1 MRTQVRLVNKYLKS
15 SKIRIPIS
23 KTLDAVF
30 LKAPRKITA
39 RRFTSEN
46 IFKKKIGTQ
55 SSIPFSLCGRPRKPK
70 DNNVLR
76 PLLDVP
82 PPKIECKQSAVSVL
96 KMVGFDGPIS
106 NKNDVPSS
114 SSDVL
119 IPKEGHTLNPLIKTT
134 DTNPDSDLISFFDW
148 LVTPSD
154 GMSTGREETP
164 KKCFNNASILALY
177 NGNGLTAAQKPP
189 NETIVGP
196 IPTLATPLK
205 TKSNEHAAVR
215 RLVGSEDSITTKKMV
230 KQMPALLKIPKIS
243 ARGVSM
249 LAPNKK
255 MQTQRTYASKK
266 DNHLYA
272 KRLPSLLKI
281 DRPNILKSPD
291 AINIHHSSTMDTK
304 DLNCNIEHPLYSDIL
319 TSFGQLD
326 YLSEGE

>member
-15 SKIRIPIS
+15 SKIRIPVN

-55 SSIPFSLCGRPRKPK
+55 SSIPFSLRGRHRKPK
-70 DNNVLR
+70 VNNELR

-82 PPKIECKQSAVSVL
+82 PPVMECKQSAVPVL

-106 NKNDVPSS
+106 NKNDMPSS
-114 SSDVL
+114 SCDVL
-119 IPKEGHTLNPLIKTT
+119 IPNEGNIPSPLIKTT
-134 DTNPDSDLISFFDW
+134 DTNPDPDLISFFDW
-148 LVTPSD
+148 LATPSD
-154 GMSTGREETP
+154 GMSTGREKTP
-164 KKCFNNASILALY
+164 KKVDNNASILALY

-189 NETIVGP
+189 NETILRL

-205 TKSNEHAAVR
+205 SKSNEYAAAR
-215 RLVGSEDSITTKKMV
+215 RFLASDDSTTTKKMV
-230 KQMPALLKIPKIS
+230 KPMPALLKIPKIS
-243 ARGVSM
+243 ARGLSM

-255 MQTQRTYASKK
+255 MQNRRTYAPQK
-266 DNHLYA
+266 DNHLYP

-281 DRPNILKSPD
+281 DLPKILPSPETS
-291 AINIHHSSTMDTK
+291 IIHHASTMATK
-304 DLNCNIEHPLYSDIL
+304 DMNCNIEHPLYTDIP
-319 TSFGQLD
+319 TGFGQLD